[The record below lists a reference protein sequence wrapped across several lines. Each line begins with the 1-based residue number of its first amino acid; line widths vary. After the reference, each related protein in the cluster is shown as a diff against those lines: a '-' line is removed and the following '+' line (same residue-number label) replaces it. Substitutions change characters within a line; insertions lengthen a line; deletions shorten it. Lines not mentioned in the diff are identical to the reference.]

1 MLKRK
6 AAVLIKKWNDLKDK
20 KCLIGSPCENC
31 EPSICTFYKH
41 SYSRDNDQD
50 EKEKENERT
59 TKESED

>member
-1 MLKRK
+1 M
-6 AAVLIKKWNDLKDK
+6 LKDK